1 MAQTPDPV
9 LYELAQSAD
18 GQHFLPLYHQE
29 VVMLPATLAVACI
42 AVVWVLWAN
51 RGALGRWVRPVLL
64 VALAFTLLATLGAV
78 SKFLQVYSALAF
90 YYGERGQIAMLT
102 YLTTA
107 LHGGT
112 AAAAVY
118 VARLIWRQRPDTR
131 PSAGSP
137 QL

>member
-42 AVVWVLWAN
+42 AVACIAVVWAN

-78 SKFLQVYSALAF
+78 S
-90 YYGERGQIAMLT
+90 
-102 YLTTA
+102 
-107 LHGGT
+107 
-112 AAAAVY
+112 
-118 VARLIWRQRPDTR
+118 
-131 PSAGSP
+131 
-137 QL
+137 